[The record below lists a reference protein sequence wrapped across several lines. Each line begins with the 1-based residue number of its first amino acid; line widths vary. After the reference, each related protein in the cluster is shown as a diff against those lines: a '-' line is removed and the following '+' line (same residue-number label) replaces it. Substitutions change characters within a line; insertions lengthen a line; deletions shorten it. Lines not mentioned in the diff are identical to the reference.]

1 MLNIKKEYTFFTVRI
16 VAVTSMPWWFPRML
30 STLSAHL
37 TKKDWP
43 LGAPG
48 SDTGSSSKRVVKMAE
63 LGLFA

>member
-1 MLNIKKEYTFFTVRI
+1 
-16 VAVTSMPWWFPRML
+16 ML

-48 SDTGSSSKRVVKMAE
+48 SDTGSSSKRVVKTAG